1 MVAGKVSSLATD
13 VTGAKVTE
21 QLGYTDTDVFNDAT
35 ANTALRNFV
44 QGITGLTTNTYVSAT
59 VTYEVDLDTNN
70 PPAAKTIPTFTT
82 SKTSFSIALAQD
94 YENNPAAAAASDN
107 GGYGASDDKWVKDVD
122 FTYNGD
128 GNFIIPAMSG
138 VTFFMNEHA
147 SGTSYRIRIV
157 IANAKQ
163 SGTLPKTIT
172 IGTAETATYQAAT
185 ITLNFTA

>member
-70 PPAAKTIPTFTT
+70 PPAAKTTPTFTASNT
-82 SKTSFSIALAQD
+82 TFSVAQAGNYQTD
-94 YENNPAAAAASDN
+94 QSTAAGPN
-107 GGYGASDDKWVKDVD
+107 GGFDSSIGTWYIDIT

-128 GNFIIPAMSG
+128 GELSLTSVTDVTILQKEHTGNSSVVRFCIPQ
-138 VTFFMNEHA
+138 
-147 SGTSYRIRIV
+147 
-157 IANAKQ
+157 AKQ
-163 SGTLPKTIT
+163 AGTLPKTIIAST
-172 IGTAETATYQAAT
+172 NETATYKAGT
-185 ITLNFTA
+185 PITLNFNT

>member
-70 PPAAKTIPTFTT
+70 PPAAKTTPTLAIDGGNTIPADGRET
-82 SKTSFSIALAQD
+82 A
-94 YENNPAAAAASDN
+94 
-107 GGYGASDDKWVKDVD
+107 KDL
-122 FTYNGD
+122 TYNGD
-128 GNFIIPAMSG
+128 GELYVSSSNLSNVYFGI
-138 VTFFMNEHA
+138 VTNT
-147 SGTSYRIRIV
+147 GTKKLVCTKDQALIGGSTT
-157 IANAKQ
+157 
-163 SGTLPKTIT
+163 GTLYASE
-172 IGTAETATYQAAT
+172 GTNYKAASV
-185 ITLNFTA
+185 NFTFTY

>member
-70 PPAAKTIPTFTT
+70 PPAAKTTPTLAIDGGSTISAVGVSTT
-82 SKTSFSIALAQD
+82 KAI
-94 YENNPAAAAASDN
+94 
-107 GGYGASDDKWVKDVD
+107 
-122 FTYNGD
+122 TYNGD
-128 GNFIIPAMSG
+128 GQLSVSISPANNIIFGLYDDNGTKTFIAEKPASLSG
-138 VTFFMNEHA
+138 GSANGTIYATEGTNYKAA
-147 SGTSYRIRIV
+147 SV
-157 IANAKQ
+157 
-163 SGTLPKTIT
+163 
-172 IGTAETATYQAAT
+172 
-185 ITLNFTA
+185 NFTFTY